1 MVFTSFP
8 WRGSIPVHDGRRPDF
23 SRVPVHGSVCVC
35 LCLVCGY
42 HQFSMARVR
51 SRPRR
56 ALASF
61 FTCTRSAR
69 SRVRVRV
76 RVRVCV
82 CVPSTWFCPVFHGAG
97 PFPSTTGVGQ
107 IFHVY
112 PFSGPCKGPCVCV
125 CLCLVCGFHQFSMA
139 RVHSRPRWASAN
151 FFTCTRLDRSRVRSA
166 IDRID
171 TNGASGL

>member
-1 MVFTSFP
+1 M
-8 WRGSIPVHDGRRPDF
+8 
-23 SRVPVHGSVCVC
+23 C
-35 LCLVCGY
+35 LCLVCGF
-42 HQFSMARVR
+42 HQFSMARVH

-56 ALASF
+56 ASASF

-76 RVRVCV
+76 CVRV

-112 PFSGPCKGPCVCV
+112 PFTGPCKGPCV

-139 RVHSRPRWASAN
+139 RVHSRPRWASASFSHVLVQPVHGSVYVCVCLVRGFAQFSMARVHSRPRRASAR
-151 FFTCTRLDRSRVRSA
+151 FFTCTRSLVRLRVRVCVCA
-166 IDRID
+166 
-171 TNGASGL
+171 